1 MTVVQKELRYDKTLK
16 ERTKWKPKDIVKLL
30 RICIETH
37 FYDYEG
43 NIWTQKEGSPMGKS
57 ISGVICCIYVA
68 NFEKEKIFGNIS
80 LIYKPLFWY
89 RSEDDVLC
97 IWEHGINEAD
107 IFLDFLNSQ
116 HVKVKWTRE
125 IEKNKVLP
133 YLDLHLEKV
142 GHKIETGVYRKPTH
156 TLRYS
161 NYRSNR
167 PKDCQLNIIKGLL
180 FRAYNI
186 CDAGSKNREAELSL
200 ISDAFIACDYPVQ
213 RVDSLIQNYTPKS
226 NNNNKKESED
236 KRNKIFLPYIPKIS
250 DTLKQ
255 QLNKEGLN
263 IIFL

>member
-1 MTVVQKELRYDKTLK
+1 MAVVQKELRYDKTLK

-97 IWEHGINEAD
+97 FWEHGINKAD
-107 IFLDFLNSQ
+107 IFLDFLHSQ

-125 IEKNKVLP
+125 IEKDKVLP

-142 GHKIETGVYRKPTH
+142 GHKIDTGVY
-156 TLRYS
+156 
-161 NYRSNR
+161 
-167 PKDCQLNIIKGLL
+167 
-180 FRAYNI
+180 
-186 CDAGSKNREAELSL
+186 
-200 ISDAFIACDYPVQ
+200 
-213 RVDSLIQNYTPKS
+213 
-226 NNNNKKESED
+226 
-236 KRNKIFLPYIPKIS
+236 
-250 DTLKQ
+250 
-255 QLNKEGLN
+255 
-263 IIFL
+263 